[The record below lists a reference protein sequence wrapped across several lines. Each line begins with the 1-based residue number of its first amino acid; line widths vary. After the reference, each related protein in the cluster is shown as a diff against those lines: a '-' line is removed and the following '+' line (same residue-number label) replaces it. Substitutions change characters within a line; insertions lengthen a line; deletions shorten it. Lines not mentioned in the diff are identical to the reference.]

1 MAKEVI
7 ARNAPAP
14 PSSPPR
20 FLAQND
26 RSDMNNENWKQV
38 WVVAANG
45 IALSVRARASELKM
59 RSAPRMIK
67 MMPCLIGNGL
77 CSIIIPAIAMAM
89 RNEKRYV
96 FGVSDVGIYPVVGA
110 NRQRVGVLAM
120 RQKHVAARTIILA

>member
-1 MAKEVI
+1 M
-7 ARNAPAP
+7 
-14 PSSPPR
+14 
-20 FLAQND
+20 
-26 RSDMNNENWKQV
+26 

-59 RSAPRMIK
+59 RSVPRMIK

-110 NRQRVGVLAM
+110 NRQRDGVLAM
-120 RQKHVAARTIILA
+120 RQKHVAVRTIILA

>member
-1 MAKEVI
+1 MVKEVI

-26 RSDMNNENWKQV
+26 RSERNNENWKQV

-110 NRQRVGVLAM
+110 NRQRDGVLAM
-120 RQKHVAARTIILA
+120 RQKHVAVRTIILA

>member
-1 MAKEVI
+1 M
-7 ARNAPAP
+7 
-14 PSSPPR
+14 
-20 FLAQND
+20 
-26 RSDMNNENWKQV
+26 

-77 CSIIIPAIAMAM
+77 CSFIIPAIAMAM

-96 FGVSDVGIYPVVGA
+96 FGVSDVGIYPAVGA
-110 NRQRVGVLAM
+110 NRQRGGVLAM
-120 RQKHVAARTIILA
+120 RQKHVADYIGVRERLLVGDGGALFFWLFRNAVCKREKRRGGKWKHCE